1 LSLSLLLHISTHC
14 EDLVLTYVADALF
27 FR

>member
-1 LSLSLLLHISTHC
+1 LSLCLLLHISAHC